1 MNAAASL
8 STLREAFVT
17 HERLLW
23 GLAYR
28 MTGSAADADDIV
40 QDTFEHALES
50 PPPDLARDLRPWLVR
65 VTMNVARDALRK
77 RRSAAY
83 VGPWLPSPLEDDRFE
98 AVLVEATDARYER
111 RESASFAFLL
121 ALEALTPSQRAVLVL
136 RDVLDLSVRET
147 AEALELSAINVKVIH
162 HRARRTMQA
171 HDHTIHRAH
180 GELAEATQVALGK
193 MMTALL
199 AGNVAAACA
208 CLTDDVV
215 LLSDGGGEYHAAL
228 NPVVGSDRVTRFL
241 FGLQKKLGSAYRA
254 DLRTMNGLPA
264 LLVESDT
271 ERAKWAPR
279 TVIRCELDVDGKI
292 SALHLVLTTTKL
304 TALSPPRA

>member
-1 MNAAASL
+1 MIATASPP
-8 STLREAFVT
+8 TLREAFVT

-28 MTGSAADADDIV
+28 MTGSAADADDVV
-40 QDTFEHALES
+40 QDTFARALES
-50 PPPDLARDLRPWLVR
+50 PPPDLVRDLRPWLVR
-65 VTMNVARDALRK
+65 VTMNVARDALRR

-121 ALEALTPSQRAVLVL
+121 ALEALTPPQRAVLVL

-147 AEALELSAINVKVIH
+147 AETLELSAINVKVIH
-162 HRARRTMQA
+162 HRARRTMLA
-171 HDHTIHRAH
+171 HDHTIRRAH
-180 GELAEATQVALGK
+180 LELAEATQLALGR

-199 AGNVAAACA
+199 TGDVAAACA

-228 NPVVGSDRVTRFL
+228 NPVIGSDRVARFL
-241 FGLQKKLGSAYRA
+241 FGVQKKLGGDYRVE
-254 DLRTMNGLPA
+254 LRAMNGLPA
-264 LLVESDT
+264 VLVESAPP
-271 ERAKWAPR
+271 RAKWAPR
-279 TVIRCELDVDGKI
+279 TVIRCELDERGKI
-292 SALHLVLTTTKL
+292 SALHLVLATSKL
-304 TALSPPRA
+304 TAISAPGA